1 MPYTLRKRDVILSGE
16 KGRIRKTT
24 HKSGVEVEVPRD
36 VQHAMELDRK
46 NGNSYGVIALALEM
60 KNVGVAF
67 EVLGGPVLQATLFG
81 T

>member
-1 MPYTLRKRDVILSGE
+1 MLFQLPRGRAVLSGV

-24 HKSGVEVEVPRD
+24 HKSAVEVPRD

-46 NGNSYGVIALALEM
+46 NGNSLWRDALAWEM